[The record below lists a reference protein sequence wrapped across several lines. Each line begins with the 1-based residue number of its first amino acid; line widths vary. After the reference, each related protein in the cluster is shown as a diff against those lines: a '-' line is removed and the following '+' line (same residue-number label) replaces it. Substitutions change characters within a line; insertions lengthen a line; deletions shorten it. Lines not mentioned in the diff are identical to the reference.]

1 MGEVLRLKS
10 PTHKKG
16 KYLPKD
22 ICRIKGL
29 VSTINKA
36 TDLIRTLLHGEFETA
51 ADEQEIKDHL
61 WVLFDRMLRMGF
73 YTIPSFD
80 KSALEKWSQLTA
92 AEELKCLNQYLERRK
107 TDLMSQ
113 ERDASWKLFMDP
125 RKRKIWFQNAYG
137 LQNSGCPN
145 FAIDWKG

>member
-1 MGEVLRLKS
+1 MMNRKLKS
-10 PTHKKG
+10 
-16 KYLPKD
+16 
-22 ICRIKGL
+22 I
-29 VSTINKA
+29 SWF
-36 TDLIRTLLHGEFETA
+36 LIA
-51 ADEQEIKDHL
+51 CC
-61 WVLFDRMLRMGF
+61 VC
-73 YTIPSFD
+73 D

-113 ERDASWKLFMDP
+113 EPDASWKLFMDP

-145 FAIDWKG
+145 FAIDWKGVKTYDPAQIKEIYLREGTSRLKIKLEIPADEKESIVPDLP